1 MKMALIGSGTTRRY
15 GVVEGSVSLGF
26 GFQLFKLA
34 QWVISPVGLIRYRD
48 RDYTIGGGKMGSVTK
63 ELYAAI
69 TGIQYGELPE
79 PYGWRRIVP

>member
-34 QWVISPVGLIRYRD
+34 QCLPAAWPSGYRTLS
-48 RDYTIGGGKMGSVTK
+48 YLSSAMS
-63 ELYAAI
+63 ACM
-69 TGIQYGELPE
+69 LPCFHYDNNE
-79 PYGWRRIVP
+79 RILQM